1 MSFSQFQAH
10 LRKGKFSPAYFI
22 FGPDAYLRDAAR
34 KALMDALTKAWGG
47 EPPTSSVDLDQT
59 RLDELLASAA
69 TPSLF
74 APRQV
79 MHIRG
84 VMKLRDRQVR
94 ELADY
99 LGRPS
104 PATVLVFLAGE
115 LGRDHRRKKIFK
127 ALQAGSRM
135 VDLALLNEAQTRS
148 WITKALGKRSL
159 SIQEEAVECLVE
171 LQGTDLGRLHL
182 EVEKLGL
189 LAGDGKTVTLEMVQ
203 ESAGYCR
210 DHTVFDFLDAVLA
223 QDRRQA
229 LRLCCELSAQPA
241 EMLSMVTLLG
251 RRLRSL
257 LQIQEIPPT
266 TGLGEMARQVG
277 ANPYFLKRLL
287 GPAKRFRRQALLTA
301 IDRLA
306 SIDDG
311 IKRSSPDSR
320 LCLERLVADLSAGAG
335 SARR

>member
-1 MSFSQFQAH
+1 MSFAQFQAH
-10 LRKGKFSPAYFI
+10 LRQGKFSPAYFI
-22 FGPDAYLRDAAR
+22 LGPDAYLRDAAR
-34 KALMDALTKAWGG
+34 KALMEALTKAWGG
-47 EPPTSSVDLDQT
+47 EPPSSSVDLDQT
-59 RLDELLASAA
+59 RLDELLASAS

-79 MHIRG
+79 MHVRG

-99 LGRPS
+99 LARPGT
-104 PATVLVFLAGE
+104 ATVLVFLAGE
-115 LGRDHRRKKIFK
+115 LSRDDRRKKIFK
-127 ALQAGSRM
+127 TLQAGSRM
-135 VDLALLNEAQTRS
+135 VDLALLSEAQTRS
-148 WITKALGKRSL
+148 WISKALGKRGL
-159 SIQEEAVECLVE
+159 GIREEAVESLIE

-182 EVEKLGL
+182 EVEKLAL
-189 LAGDGKTVTLEMVQ
+189 FAGEGKTVTPEMVQ
-203 ESAGYCR
+203 ELAGYCR

-223 QDRRQA
+223 QDRRKA

-241 EMLSMVTLLG
+241 GMLSMVTLLG

-266 TGLGEMARQVG
+266 MKLGDMARTVG

-287 GPAKRFRRQALLTA
+287 DPAKRFRRQALVAA

-320 LCLERLVADLSAGAG
+320 LGLERLVADLSARPG
-335 SARR
+335 SAR